1 MEHIRHYFEWSA
13 LAIEAIGIIVILV
26 AVVLSLT
33 ILLSTSAAKSD
44 SHSKY
49 MAVRQ
54 KLGRGIILGLE
65 FLVAADIIH
74 TVAVELT
81 LKTVTALGLI
91 VLIRTFLSF
100 TLEAELEGHWPWQK
114 HKKNDDANN
123 DGANK
128 DDPERTAPHQ

>member
-1 MEHIRHYFEWSA
+1 MAHIRYYFEWSA

-26 AVVLSLT
+26 AVVLSLIT
-33 ILLSTSAAKSD
+33 LVSTGGAKSD
-44 SHSKY
+44 NHSKY

-114 HKKNDDANN
+114 HKKNDN
-123 DGANK
+123 ANK